1 MADYSAY
8 DAGDQISVVSGA
20 PSFINQLS
28 VDFHGTNCLDT
39 PDFNKVINVENLIE
53 STNSYSQDVG
63 RTLFHYPDTNKDAV
77 EICCAQAAYNKGAHD
92 RQKVVQPS
100 TAANPVNVV
109 TLSNR

>member
-39 PDFNKVINVENLIE
+39 PDFNKAINVENLIE
-53 STNSYSQDVG
+53 STNSYSQELAGHVYIIQIQIQMQLKFAVLKLLTTKAHMTD
-63 RTLFHYPDTNKDAV
+63 RKLFNHQLLQIQSTL
-77 EICCAQAAYNKGAHD
+77 
-92 RQKVVQPS
+92 
-100 TAANPVNVV
+100 
-109 TLSNR
+109 